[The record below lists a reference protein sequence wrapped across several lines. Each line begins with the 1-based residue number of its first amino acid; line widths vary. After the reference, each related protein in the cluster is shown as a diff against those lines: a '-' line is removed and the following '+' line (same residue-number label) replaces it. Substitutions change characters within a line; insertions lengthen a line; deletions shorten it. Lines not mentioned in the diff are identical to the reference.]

1 MGYAQRL
8 GYLLGALSVSTASY
22 YQGVE
27 VAEVVGVAFVY
38 DIYTHLPGLARQ
50 ACGHLRNAAAV

>member
-27 VAEVVGVAFVY
+27 VAKVVGVALVY
-38 DIYTHLPGLARQ
+38 DVYTYLPRLAR
-50 ACGHLRNAAAV
+50 